1 MLVVSY
7 NDFSENM
14 NKYLAEASS
23 YGLKILPSKKEKKK
37 SQKTLKFINTME
49 SVVGILP
56 SDIDIDKEKTEAI
69 LKA

>member
-1 MLVVSY
+1 MIVVSY

-23 YGLKILPSKKEKKK
+23 YGLKILPQNKEKRK
-37 SQKTLKFINTME
+37 SSRTIKLINSIEAAT
-49 SVVGILP
+49 GIIP
-56 SDIDIDKEKTEAI
+56 SDVNIDEVKTEAI